1 MTPVLGGMYEIRLTL
16 DHSRRLKCKCK
27 MGLLSMV
34 MGQVLLL
41 PVGGGPFWDKDW
53 DKGEGLGVLW

>member
-1 MTPVLGGMYEIRLTL
+1 
-16 DHSRRLKCKCK
+16 
-27 MGLLSMV
+27 MV